1 MPRVARKA
9 PGGMVYHVLNRANG
23 RLRLLKKDDDCVA
36 FEAVLAEVHERA
48 PIPCKEDERGIR
60 G

>member
-1 MPRVARKA
+1 
-9 PGGMVYHVLNRANG
+9 MVYHVLNRANG